1 MDVELLPSQKKRFM
15 CILDFQGIF
24 LKFFSFVE
32 EIFNG
37 GIFVKAFI
45 RLQHCEGYTN
55 F

>member
-1 MDVELLPSQKKRFM
+1 VHFGFSGYFSEV
-15 CILDFQGIF
+15 
-24 LKFFSFVE
+24 FSFVE